1 MAQINKKPKLIKNSI
16 AEQLK
21 TSASGLSLQEWNLIV
36 NILKQQTN
44 RNTDHAQEM
53 HEFMFGKS
61 DVNTTGVVELEDD
74 GLGFVAKF
82 VETLEYIEEVIV
94 SNKEYVDSEIISHTS
109 IIKIEHGEPLDEL
122 NLILLMQTLE
132 DEIYRVKT
140 IKNGNEI
147 LHVSEMFVPVEGQEE
162 LQDPELVLTKEYS
175 RRLANGTS
183 FRWNTTIQD
192 WELAAGGGGG
202 SVGGTVDWQDVENK
216 PELQD
221 KLVAGYNI
229 TIDPNTN
236 VISSGGGG
244 GITNFVGTM
253 EEYDIANSAGQIPS
267 GILVI
272 ITDEEEE
279 IPNSSVLTA
288 VLGTA
293 TLGSMILGHA

>member
-202 SVGGTVDWQDVENK
+202 
-216 PELQD
+216 
-221 KLVAGYNI
+221 
-229 TIDPNTN
+229 
-236 VISSGGGG
+236 GGGG
-244 GITNFVGTM
+244 SPTAFVGTM
-253 EEYDIANSAGQIPS
+253 EEYDVANSAGQIPS

-279 IPNSSVLTA
+279 IPNSSVTTA

-293 TLGSMILGHA
+293 ILGSMILGHE